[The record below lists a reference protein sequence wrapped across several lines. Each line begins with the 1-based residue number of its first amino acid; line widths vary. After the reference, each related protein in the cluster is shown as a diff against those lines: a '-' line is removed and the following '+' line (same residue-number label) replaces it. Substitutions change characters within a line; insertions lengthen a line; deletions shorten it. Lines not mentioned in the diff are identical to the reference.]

1 MPRVFAPRRGFYAA
15 RLRPAAFPALHVV
28 EGVFIASLSREVAR
42 EARRKEFFLSVVA
55 LALSLSPLTPSVAF
69 GDSSLGEGAFR
80 DGGSGHGEGA
90 FRDGGSGP
98 REGAFSRIA
107 GAEVACHLARRIAF
121 CFVRAP
127 VFACRG
133 FDPPCTRFPLPEQK
147 AGPFRNGPAVVFG
160 LL

>member
-1 MPRVFAPRRGFYAA
+1 MGAPN
-15 RLRPAAFPALHVV
+15 
-28 EGVFIASLSREVAR
+28 
-42 EARRKEFFLSVVA
+42 RKEAFFLFYN
-55 LALSLSPLTPSVAF
+55 PSVSSA
-69 GDSSLGEGAFR
+69 DSSLYTREPNGRDDLWEGAFR

-90 FRDGGSGP
+90 F
-98 REGAFSRIA
+98 SRFA

-147 AGPFRNGPAVVFG
+147 AGPFRNGPAFVFG